1 MEPVRLITE
10 AGGAS
15 SGASSELASGRE
27 GGEERRGGGLS
38 ACVCVCWSET
48 HESPLVPENNREMVW
63 GLLERVRGP
72 QAGKPSSKNSG
83 FKKSDEKH
91 LNVSLKVFV
100 MNSCLL
106 SEGGERAQ
114 HLCWCSSSARCR
126 CGRVGFLSQDRCSMQ
141 LPSSFRSCRGHN
153 PKLFKADRNGDGK
166 CPESRQS
173 KSTRYAES
181 QVMLLAC
188 DC

>member
-1 MEPVRLITE
+1 M
-10 AGGAS
+10 
-15 SGASSELASGRE
+15 
-27 GGEERRGGGLS
+27 
-38 ACVCVCWSET
+38 CVCWSET

-72 QAGKPSSKNSG
+72 QAGKPSFKNSG

-100 MNSCLL
+100 MNS
-106 SEGGERAQ
+106 
-114 HLCWCSSSARCR
+114 CSSSARCR